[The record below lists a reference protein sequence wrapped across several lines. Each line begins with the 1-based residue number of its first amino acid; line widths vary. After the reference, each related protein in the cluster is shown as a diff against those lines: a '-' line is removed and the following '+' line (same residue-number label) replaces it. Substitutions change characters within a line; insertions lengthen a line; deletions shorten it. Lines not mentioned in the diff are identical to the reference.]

1 MQRVGDNLLQAGIE
15 RDLARGVAVCASQAL
30 RSIVKIT
37 LRCNLLKTKGDSVW
51 WVLGTEF
58 AIGCR
63 RPPEANAAGTAK
75 NRLGSRLIVQ
85 RWASTCPKSVY
96 KFRTARKR

>member
-1 MQRVGDNLLQAGIE
+1 MQRIGDNLIEAGIE

-51 WVLGTEF
+51 LGVRDG
-58 AIGCR
+58 IR
-63 RPPEANAAGTAK
+63 NWLQAAA
-75 NRLGSRLIVQ
+75 
-85 RWASTCPKSVY
+85 
-96 KFRTARKR
+96 